1 MKAIKK
7 VSAGN
12 RHMYTLFCIVG
23 TYMVTH
29 GYNFVYTLH
38 LKEGALHG

>member
-29 GYNFVYTLH
+29 VGIFVYTLH
-38 LKEGALHG
+38 LKEGVLHG